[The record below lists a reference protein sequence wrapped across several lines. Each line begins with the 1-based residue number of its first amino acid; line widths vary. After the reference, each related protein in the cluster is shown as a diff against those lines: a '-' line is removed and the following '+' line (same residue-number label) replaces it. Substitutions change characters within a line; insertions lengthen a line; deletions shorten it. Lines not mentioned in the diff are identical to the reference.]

1 MDALMPALM
10 FVLALAPI
18 IWLIVALLLL
28 KWPAWKAAI
37 GSLIIAALLAGFVW
51 QLPAD
56 QVGTAGLEGFLQALW
71 PIVIVIIAAVFTYNL
86 CVKTGAM
93 GKITGII
100 SSISSD
106 RRILALLLAWCFG
119 GFMEGVAGFGTAV
132 AIPAGML
139 AGLGF
144 NPVTAVLICLIA
156 NGVPTPFGSI
166 GIPTATLSNMVGHDL
181 TRMAWVEM
189 VQLAPFYVITPFLVV
204 FIAGGAAKINGKAP
218 NILERFKGVTLIT
231 LASGLSFVLA
241 SCLVAA
247 FVGPGLVVVIGSITS
262 LVVTALLAMR
272 AEKSGKLHDC
282 YDMEV
287 EKTARLSVGEA
298 LKSWSCFIILFVLLL
313 GSSRV
318 FPAIQDALAVFS
330 TSAQIF
336 SGPNPSTLTFSW
348 VNTPGVWI
356 FIAAIVGGTI
366 QGAKPRVMLEVLG
379 ATVKQMTPTIITLL
393 SVLACAKI
401 MSYSGMITSVATF
414 CVGALGGA
422 YLLIAPLFGALGTFV
437 TGSGTLSCVLF
448 GHVQL
453 EAAAA
458 INVDPYWM
466 AALNCLGTAA
476 GKMLSPQ
483 SLSIG
488 LAAVEVAGK
497 ESELFK
503 KVLPYGAAF
512 LVLMS
517 AWAMVGW
524 ECGEVFGIANW
535 VS

>member
-1 MDALMPALM
+1 MYALM
-10 FVLALAPI
+10 FIVALLPI
-18 IWLIVALLLL
+18 IWLIVALLLF

-51 QLPAD
+51 GLPAD
-56 QVGTAGLEGFLQALW
+56 QVATAGLEGFLQALW
-71 PIVIVIIAAVFTYNL
+71 PIVIVIIAAVFTYKL

-93 GKITGII
+93 DKITSMIT
-100 SSISSD
+100 SISSD
-106 RRILALLLAWCFG
+106 RRLLALLLAWCFG

-144 NPVTAVLICLIA
+144 NPITAVLICLIA

-166 GIPTATLSNMVGHDL
+166 GIPTATLSNMIGHDL

-189 VQLAPFYVITPFLVV
+189 VQLAPFYLITPFLVV
-204 FIAGGAAKINGKAP
+204 FIAGGTIKINGKKP
-218 NILERFKGVTLIT
+218 SLRQRFKGVTGIT

-241 SCLVAA
+241 SSAVAA
-247 FVGPGLVVVIGSITS
+247 LVGPGLVVVIGSITA
-262 LVVTALLAMR
+262 LVTTALLAMR
-272 AEKSGKLHDC
+272 AEKSGKLDDC
-282 YDMEV
+282 YDMQVKESP
-287 EKTARLSVGEA
+287 RISVREA
-298 LKSWSCFIILFVLLL
+298 LRSWSCFIILFVLLL

-318 FPAIQDALAVFS
+318 FPVVQNALSVFS
-330 TSAQIF
+330 TSVQIF
-336 SGPNPSTLTFSW
+336 SGAYPATLTFSW

-356 FIAAIVGGTI
+356 FIAALIGGTL
-366 QGAKPRVMLEVLG
+366 QGAKPRDMVEVMG
-379 ATVKQMTPTIITLL
+379 ATIKQMMPTIITLL
-393 SVLACAKI
+393 CVLACAKI
-401 MSYSGMITSVATF
+401 MSYSGMISSVATF
-414 CVGALGGA
+414 CVSAVGGA

-453 EAAAA
+453 EAASA
-458 INVDPYWM
+458 IGVDPYWV
-466 AALNCLGTAA
+466 AALNSLGTAA

-488 LAAVEVAGK
+488 LAAVEIVGK
-497 ESELFK
+497 ESELLK
-503 KVLPYGAAF
+503 KVLPYGLAF
-512 LVLMS
+512 LALMS
-517 AWAMVGW
+517 IWALVGW
-524 ECGEVFGIANW
+524 ECGGVFGLINW